1 MTDSSAKGGQAD
13 AFEAELVKL
22 AKHVVKKATLD
33 DTPFP
38 ESVDA
43 LKVLTTYYGLRQKY
57 KVDGDEDGGEASFD
71 AFAAKL
77 EEQAH
82 GSTPVRSRSRRPS

>member
-1 MTDSSAKGGQAD
+1 MTEKAD
-13 AFEAELVKL
+13 GFEKELVKL
-22 AKHVVKKATLD
+22 AKSVVRRAAQD
-33 DTPFP
+33 ATPFP

-57 KVDGDEDGGEASFD
+57 KAEGDEDDGDSFE
-71 AFAAKL
+71 AFAAQL

-82 GSTPVRSRSRRPS
+82 GTGVRGRSRRPS